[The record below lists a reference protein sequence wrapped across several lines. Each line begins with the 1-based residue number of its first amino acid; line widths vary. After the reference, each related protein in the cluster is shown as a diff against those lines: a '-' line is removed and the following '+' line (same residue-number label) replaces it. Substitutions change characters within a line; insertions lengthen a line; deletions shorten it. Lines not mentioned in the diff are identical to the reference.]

1 MERDKETEGSKW
13 KGSRERERERAG
25 GEKHVLPSVT
35 HKQGLCV
42 GGVNRAAKSLLCRS
56 RVFCFGSFFQLALRM
71 KHEVVSEKSVGI
83 LGILN
88 HLNNTS
94 TSAPGCWGPPVMRP
108 FSQGTKNTLQV
119 LSCLDSSW
127 EWCVCVCVCV
137 YRLWLWHFT
146 EDCGTRPNTGFSTAA
161 QSVFRLCRWQFLP
174 VPSMSWSWLL
184 AIVISPTYQGVVGRY
199 TLNWKWFCWTW
210 LFMTFIIL
218 LFVYLAVPALS
229 CGMQDLIDAASA
241 LQFPDQGL
249 NWSLCMENA
258 ES

>member
-1 MERDKETEGSKW
+1 MRTVNPEATGCIGLTAWIDSLGKCVLLGLGVLSALILLAGPRVSSGKVVWGREGLEKRKNGEGQRNRGEQM
-13 KGSRERERERAG
+13 KGEQRERERAG

-56 RVFCFGSFFQLALRM
+56 RVFCFCSFFQLALRM

-94 TSAPGCWGPPVMRP
+94 PSAPGCWGPPVMWP

-127 EWCVCVCVCV
+127 ELCVCVCVCVCV
-137 YRLWLWHFT
+137 YYDYGISQKTVSQDQIQDFLQLHSQCL
-146 EDCGTRPNTGFSTAA
+146 DCADGSSCQVLPCPDPGCL
-161 QSVFRLCRWQFLP
+161 QLLFLP
-174 VPSMSWSWLL
+174 PTRGWLGG
-184 AIVISPTYQGVVGRY
+184 IR
-199 TLNWKWFCWTW
+199 
-210 LFMTFIIL
+210 
-218 LFVYLAVPALS
+218 
-229 CGMQDLIDAASA
+229 
-241 LQFPDQGL
+241 
-249 NWSLCMENA
+249 
-258 ES
+258 